1 MGHFEGIPEGG
12 DTYGDKLMSRS
23 EPGKEVGVMELGS
36 DKQRELLLQRRGG
49 RNVPGEFETLQVV
62 QFLLNIGLKG
72 NLSQIIKDL
81 VQDGEVLN
89 FNLLVIAR
97 H

>member
-1 MGHFEGIPEGG
+1 
-12 DTYGDKLMSRS
+12 MSRS

-36 DKQRELLLQRRGG
+36 DKQREQLLQRLGG

-62 QFLLNIGLKG
+62 QFLLNIGPKG

>member
-1 MGHFEGIPEGG
+1 
-12 DTYGDKLMSRS
+12 MSRS